1 MTWFDAAEGDLIAID
16 GVVRKYTS
24 GSWTIPA
31 SVTTAERDSIVGAT
45 IGTRIFNS
53 TTNRS
58 EELTETGWAAAGSS
72 VALLAEHVADTENPH
87 AVTKAQVGLAN
98 VDNTADALKPIST
111 ATQVALNA
119 KADLVEGVVPEEQL
133 PPKADLVAGKVPSSQ
148 LPSYVDDIIE
158 AADLAAIQALTLES
172 AKIYVALDS
181 NKAYRWTGSG
191 TNVVEVSAGVQRYM
205 SNFGD
210 GSTTTF
216 TFTHNFGTRDVIATV
231 YRNSADYDEPLAE
244 IRHATTN
251 TVVVVCNSAPSSDQY
266 RIVVIA

>member
-1 MTWFDAAEGDLIAID
+1 MTWFDASEGDLIAID
-16 GVVRKYTS
+16 GVVRKYTN

-31 SVTTAERDSIVGAT
+31 SVTTAERDAIAGAT
-45 IGTRIFNS
+45 VGTRVFNS
-53 TTNRS
+53 TTNRY
-58 EELTETGWAAAGSS
+58 EELTETGWQASGSS
-72 VALLAEHVADTENPH
+72 GSQLSDHIADTENPH
-87 AVTKAQVGLAN
+87 AVTKAQVGLGDA
-98 VDNTADALKPIST
+98 DNTPDAIKPISIPVQ
-111 ATQVALNA
+111 AALNA

-148 LPSYVDDIIE
+148 LPSYVDDVIE

-172 AKIYVALDS
+172 GKIYVALDS

-191 TNVVEVSAGVQRYM
+191 TNLVEVSAGVQRYM

-210 GSTTTF
+210 GSTTSF